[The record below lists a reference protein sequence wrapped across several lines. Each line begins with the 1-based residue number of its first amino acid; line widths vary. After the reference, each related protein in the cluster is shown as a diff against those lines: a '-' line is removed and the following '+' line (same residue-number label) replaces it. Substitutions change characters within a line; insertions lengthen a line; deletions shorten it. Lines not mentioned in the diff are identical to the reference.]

1 MAVHTLERFVDPSCS
16 PRGLTQR
23 SLKAFLRKRWEN
35 GTEKGSCAYCWT
47 LLSFHIAMALLD
59 NTEEGEML

>member
-1 MAVHTLERFVDPSCS
+1 MLSTWFNATLIKGIS
-16 PRGLTQR
+16 P
-23 SLKAFLRKRWEN
+23 KKVEN
-35 GTEKGSCAYCWT
+35 GTEKGSCAHCWT